1 MRTMRMKK
9 VALAALATVG
19 AVFLSGCGAAG
30 KDQPAEASA
39 PAASDDWSISADFIQ
54 RDGTREV
61 ADYQPLSPDEV
72 TGSWKVCALLPHV
85 KDALWVSA
93 NYGNLMEAQRQG
105 VQYSMFEAGGYGNL
119 STQVSQMD
127 DCIVQGYDAIIL
139 GAISA
144 DGDCASI
151 ERALQAG
158 IAVVDFINGTS
169 CPDAV
174 ASNPLFSQAV
184 VSYYDTAA
192 MAAQYLVDTSKGETR
207 TVGVFPGPDGATF
220 ANDAAQGFADV
231 TQGTSVTTEVVRRGD
246 TGMDV
251 QLALIQDAL
260 QAYPDMTD
268 LFGVDIA
275 AEAATVALRNAGKS
289 GELGVYGYTI
299 IPGLYEAIQTGDAQG
314 AVADHTPFQ
323 GRIAVDLAVRMLE
336 GKKLQAPRVGPVP
349 VMVTADNVEDVD
361 YVELFGP
368 KDFQPIYTWAP

>member
-1 MRTMRMKK
+1 MRTMRMKA
-9 VALAALATVG
+9 VALTALATVG
-19 AVFLSGCGAAG
+19 VVFLSGCGAAG
-30 KDQPAEASA
+30 KDQPAGASA
-39 PAASDDWSISADFIQ
+39 PAASDDWSISADFTQ

-61 ADYQPLSPDEV
+61 ADYKPLATSEV
-72 TGSWKVCALLPHV
+72 TKAWKVCALLPHV

-93 NYGNLMEAQRQG
+93 NYGNLMEAQREG
-105 VQYSMFEAGGYGNL
+105 VQYNMFEAGGYGNL

-127 DCIVQGYDAIIL
+127 DCIVQKYDAIIL

-169 CPDAV
+169 CSAAV
-174 ASNPLFSQAV
+174 TSNPLFSQAV

-192 MAAQYLVDTSKGETR
+192 MAAKYLVDSSAGAPRK
-207 TVGVFPGPDGATF
+207 VGVFPGPDGATF
-220 ANDAAQGFADV
+220 ANDAAAGFAD
-231 TQGTSVTTEVVRRGD
+231 TTKGTSVDTAVVRRGD

-251 QLALIQDAL
+251 QLSLIQDAL

-275 AEAATVALRNAGKS
+275 AEAATVALRNANKTGN
-289 GELGVYGYTI
+289 LHVYGYTI
-299 IPGLYEAIQTGDAQG
+299 IPQLYEAIKAGDADG

-336 GKKLQAPRVGPVP
+336 GKTLQAPRVGPVP
-349 VMVTADNVEDVD
+349 LMVTSKNVNDVD
-361 YVELFGP
+361 YVGLFGP
-368 KDFQPIYTWAP
+368 RDFQPVYKWAP